1 MIQKNKPFIFRSPL
15 LVIVIA
21 RQILP
26 RLTDCLD
33 NGLRTS
39 SPSLRANSTP
49 LLLLPGLSEILLKLP
64 SGYEDMTR

>member
-1 MIQKNKPFIFRSPL
+1 MIQKNKPFIFRSL

-49 LLLLPGLSEILLKLP
+49 LLFPGLSEILLKLP
-64 SGYEDMTR
+64 SGCEDMTR